1 MCNDQWCTL
10 MLTLSQKHPA
20 GCKILSSY
28 LQIIISK
35 MQSAVFPSEGKY
47 VTFWIN
53 IKCRD
58 SLDVFKIVFVYFLDC
73 KDKNINCSH
82 WKSEGYCRHSYVKY
96 MAKNCPKSCNK
107 CWYKVNWWKTFHT
120 HKNSTIT
127 LNTQRSITVGDN
139 VSKYMET
146 IYEGMNLKYIYI
158 YWKGSA
164 HF

>member
-10 MLTLSQKHPA
+10 MLTLSQKHLA

-107 CWYKVNWWKTFHT
+107 CWCKVNWWKTFHT
-120 HKNSTIT
+120 HRNSAIT
-127 LNTQRSITVGDN
+127 LNTQRSITVGTMLVN
-139 VSKYMET
+139 IWRLYM
-146 IYEGMNLKYIYI
+146 
-158 YWKGSA
+158 KGLT
-164 HF
+164 